1 MPSSFVPPR
10 SAPAPAVT
18 LSGVAART
26 PDGRALFNDLTLAFG
41 REKTGVVGRNGCGKS
56 TLLRLISGQDL
67 PVDGAITRVGS
78 VAWLGQ
84 EPLDPADRPIAAA
97 LGVEDDLARIARVT
111 AGQGDADDLDRADW
125 TLESRLSET
134 LAAVG
139 LAGLDLTR
147 AAASLSG
154 GERTRLE
161 LARLNLLDPDLL
173 LLDEPTNHLDADA
186 RALVRALITRRR
198 GGTVVVSHDR
208 ALLRDMDR
216 IVELSDLGV
225 TVHGGGWDLY
235 VARREAE
242 RAAAERALG
251 DAERDAAQRAREAQR
266 ERERKSRRD
275 AAGKREGR
283 SGSMPRIL
291 AGMRADQAQ
300 DSAGRGRALA
310 ARRQE
315 AAEAAVAEAQAQIER
330 VRRLDV
336 PMPPTGLPEGRLVL
350 RMTGASWSTSDG
362 RTVLAPLDLTM
373 TGPERIAVTGPNGV
387 GKTTLLR
394 LISGELMPT
403 SGTVE
408 RPGTAALLDQQAA
421 ILRPEETLVEAWLRL
436 NPGGTANDAQAA
448 LARFLFRNAAARKRV
463 SELSGGERL
472 RAALACVM
480 TGTAP
485 PQLLVL
491 DEPTNHLDLDAVEA
505 VEGALA
511 AYDGALVVVS
521 HDRDFLDA
529 VGVDREIALRP
540 CG

>member
-1 MPSSFVPPR
+1 MPSSSVPPR
-10 SAPAPAVT
+10 SAPAPVVT

-26 PDGRALFNDLTLAFG
+26 ADGRGLFHDLNLAIG
-41 REKTGVVGRNGCGKS
+41 RETTGIVGRNGCGKT
-56 TLLRLISGQDL
+56 TLLRLISGEDL
-67 PVDGAITRVGS
+67 PGEGAITRVGS
-78 VAWLGQ
+78 IAWLDQ
-84 EPLDPADRPIAAA
+84 EPRDPGDRPIAAV

-111 AGQGDADDLDRADW
+111 AGEGTPADFDRADW
-125 TLESRLSET
+125 TLEARLGEA

-147 AAASLSG
+147 AAVSLSG

-161 LARLNLLDPDLL
+161 LARLTLLDPDLL

-186 RALVRALITRRR
+186 RALVRALVTRRR

-216 IVELSDLGV
+216 IVELSNLGV

-251 DAERDAAQRAREAQR
+251 DAEREAAQRAREAQR
-266 ERERKSRRD
+266 DRERKARRD

-315 AAEAAVAEAQAQIER
+315 AAEVAVAEARVRIER

-336 PMPPTGLPEGRLVL
+336 PMPATGLPDGRLVL
-350 RMTGASWSTSDG
+350 RMTGAGWSTPDG

-394 LISGELMPT
+394 LISGELVPT

-408 RPGTAALLDQQAA
+408 RPVGAALLDQKAA
-421 ILRPEETLVEAWLRL
+421 VLRPEETLVAAWLRL
-436 NPGGTANDAQAA
+436 NPGGTANDGQAA

-491 DEPTNHLDLDAVEA
+491 DEPTSHLDLNAIEAVEA
-505 VEGALA
+505 ALA

-521 HDRDFLDA
+521 HDPDFLDA
-529 VGVDREIALRP
+529 VGIDRAIDLRP